1 MVGNDLLGEE
11 EHAFPQR
18 DTASPGMRGVC
29 TLGSVSA
36 VPDCRAVLEAPLS
49 IAVNL
54 SEEDSVVVC
63 AHEAVPEVEI
73 PHVFSRLS

>member
-1 MVGNDLLGEE
+1 MAGNDQSGEE

-29 TLGSVSA
+29 TLGSVSS
-36 VPDCRAVLEAPLS
+36 VPDCRAVLEAPHS
-49 IAVNL
+49 ISVNL

-73 PHVFSRLS
+73 LHVFSRLS

>member
-1 MVGNDLLGEE
+1 MASNGQLGEE

-18 DTASPGMRGVC
+18 NAVLPGLRDLC
-29 TLGSVSA
+29 TPDSVSA
-36 VPDCRAVLEAPLS
+36 VPDCRAVLEAPHS
-49 IAVNL
+49 ISVNL

-73 PHVFSRLS
+73 LHVFSRLS